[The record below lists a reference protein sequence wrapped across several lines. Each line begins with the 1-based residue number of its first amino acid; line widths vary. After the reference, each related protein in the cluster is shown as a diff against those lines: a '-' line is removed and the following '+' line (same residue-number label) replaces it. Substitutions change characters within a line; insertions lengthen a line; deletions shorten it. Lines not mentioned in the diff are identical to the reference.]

1 MSIYA
6 YYTLYLFSYL
16 LGSIPFG
23 LLFVKWSGGGD
34 IRDIGSGNIG
44 TTNVLR
50 TGSKKLAAATLLAD
64 ALKGAIPVLFA
75 QHLGMGEVAVCAVAA
90 MAILGHV
97 FPLWLSFKGG
107 KGVATA
113 LGCYVAINPA
123 VGVLTLLTWVV
134 VAKVFKISS
143 LSALAALFIA
153 PLYMY
158 LYGMCFDVE
167 TFVSTIF
174 MIMIYAL
181 ILWTHRSNIRDIIR
195 GEEDHLD
202 DEGKK

>member
-1 MSIYA
+1 MSMYS

-75 QHLGMGEVAVCAVAA
+75 QWIGMGEAAICGVAT

-97 FPLWLSFKGG
+97 FPLWLGFKGG
-107 KGVATA
+107 KGIATA
-113 LGCYVAINPA
+113 LGCYLAINPL
-123 VGVLTLLTWVV
+123 VGLTCLLTWAV
-134 VAKVFKISS
+134 VAKVFRISS
-143 LSALAALFIA
+143 LSALIAFFMA
-153 PLYMY
+153 PLYMAV
-158 LYGMCFDVE
+158 YGLCFEVTTKTDV
-167 TFVSTIF
+167 IF
-174 MIMIYAL
+174 MIIIYVV
-181 ILWTHRSNIRDIIR
+181 ILWTHRENIRRIIK
-195 GEEDHLD
+195 GEESFI
-202 DEGKK
+202 EKK

>member
-1 MSIYA
+1 MSMYT

-64 ALKGAIPVLFA
+64 GLKGAIPVLFA
-75 QHLGMGEVAVCAVAA
+75 QWLGMGEASVCGIAA

-97 FPLWLSFKGG
+97 FPLWLGFKGG

-113 LGCYVAINPA
+113 FGCYLAINPL
-123 VGVLTLLTWVV
+123 VGLACLLTWGI
-134 VAKVFKISS
+134 VAKVLRISS
-143 LSALAALFIA
+143 LSALVAFFMA
-153 PLYMY
+153 PLYMAV
-158 LYGMCFDVE
+158 YGACFEVASKTDV
-167 TFVSTIF
+167 IF
-174 MIMIYAL
+174 MIIIYVV
-181 ILWTHRSNIRDIIR
+181 ILGTHRENIRRIIK
-195 GEEDHLD
+195 GEESLIQ
-202 DEGKK
+202 KK